1 MANGWTPERK
11 AKQSE
16 LIQNW
21 KPWQHSTGARTP
33 EGKSV
38 SSRNAY
44 KGGSLSLMKVI
55 AAVLK
60 DYKEGKLIEESITTK
75 RDDFGKEI
83 QAIDQKIEKEIADIR
98 AKQRTASQEV
108 LEAKQ
113 EMLVKLQR
121 SRDNRVQEAEAEFKK
136 YTHKLLAGFD
146 GKLRKELMR
155 WAEKNQ
161 FDCVS
166 LKETGEVIYVS
177 DKINYTPQLIDIL
190 NTEFEKE
197 NKIKAAKEATKN

>member
-1 MANGWTPERK
+1 MK
-11 AKQSE
+11 KI
-16 LIQNW
+16 LI
-21 KPWQHSTGARTP
+21 
-33 EGKSV
+33 
-38 SSRNAY
+38 
-44 KGGSLSLMKVI
+44 LSLLISSISCGALNTEKDKNKSKTNISETLNNNDLKLAVI
-55 AAVLK
+55 EGQRILK
-60 DYKEGKLIEESITTK
+60 DSKEGQLIEELITKK
-75 RDDFGKEI
+75 RDDFAKEI

-121 SRDNRVQEAEAEFKK
+121 SRDNRVQEAEAEFKNFANK
-136 YTHKLLAGFD
+136 KLAGFD
-146 GKLRKELMR
+146 KKLRKELVR

-190 NTEFEKE
+190 DTAFETET
-197 NKIKAAKEATKN
+197 KIQAAKEATKKI

>member
-1 MANGWTPERK
+1 MK
-11 AKQSE
+11 KI
-16 LIQNW
+16 LI
-21 KPWQHSTGARTP
+21 
-33 EGKSV
+33 
-38 SSRNAY
+38 
-44 KGGSLSLMKVI
+44 LSLLISSISCAVI
-55 AAVLK
+55 NTEKDKTKSKPNISETSNNNDLKLAVIEGQRILK
-60 DYKEGKLIEESITTK
+60 DSKEGKIIEESITTK

-113 EMLVKLQR
+113 EILVKLQR
-121 SRDNRVQEAEAEFKK
+121 SRDNRVQEAEAEFKNFANK
-136 YTHKLLAGFD
+136 KLASFD
-146 GKLRKELMR
+146 KKLRKELVR

-177 DKINYTPQLIDIL
+177 DKINYTAQLIDIL
-190 NTEFEKE
+190 DTAFETET
-197 NKIKAAKEATKN
+197 KIQAAKEATKKI